1 VPDSP
6 ASTLPDVTVRRVVS
20 SFIQVTVEPLDN
32 VTLFGSKKISLEG
45 EEELGATVRN
55 YVVSNYFG
63 NWQIP
68 TVFNR
73 HSQKILNNLY
83 KECSS

>member
-32 VTLFGSKKISLEG
+32 VTLFGSKKILLEG

-55 YVVSNYFG
+55 YVEY
-63 NWQIP
+63 QI
-68 TVFNR
+68 
-73 HSQKILNNLY
+73 ILGIGRIPQYLIDIP
-83 KECSS
+83 KKS